1 MSLARSE
8 SLPFWSFA
16 LKPAVSVGT
25 MKPRIER
32 SLASPFVFAHTT
44 AMFAVDPFVIHIL
57 EPLRIQ
63 LPSPCSLAIVIM
75 PLGFEP

>member
-1 MSLARSE
+1 
-8 SLPFWSFA
+8 
-16 LKPAVSVGT
+16 

-44 AMFAVDPFVIHIL
+44 AMFAVEPFVIHIF
-57 EPLRIQ
+57 EPLSTQ
-63 LPSPCSLAIVIM
+63 LPAACSRAIVIM